1 MFETIEKMNI
11 VIFIVCERAEIGKL
25 TGLKILRSLTPCGFK
40 SHRAHHF
47 KKLLININ
55 FYNVVK

>member
-11 VIFIVCERAEIGKL
+11 VIFIVCERAEIGKQ

-40 SHRAHHF
+40 SHRSHQTKSNMVHEKF
-47 KKLLININ
+47 
-55 FYNVVK
+55 